1 MAGSALG
8 SATNVSITAYG
19 YLQGKGEGL
28 TKVREGLSVF
38 LFEEGFAISQT
49 LPPLQKGKYLK
60 ICVWNL
66 EEFAENSIQEIGYL
80 IKDIFLVLT

>member
-1 MAGSALG
+1 ML
-8 SATNVSITAYG
+8 
-19 YLQGKGEGL
+19 
-28 TKVREGLSVF
+28 VF
-38 LFEEGFAISQT
+38 KTSAISQT

-60 ICVWNL
+60 ICVGNL

>member
-1 MAGSALG
+1 MNNFYCGGGGIRTPGGFKPSL
-8 SATNVSITAYG
+8 
-19 YLQGKGEGL
+19 
-28 TKVREGLSVF
+28 VF
-38 LFEEGFAISQT
+38 KTSAISQT
-49 LPPLQKGKYLK
+49 LPPLQKGKNLK